1 MTENENESSSEKR
14 IKIIGEIDGNKNT
27 FNKKILELKDFEIN
41 SLEYEEAIKID
52 HRNLFQYYF
61 SLLKNNHPLS
71 FSFGC
76 FNDYNPSIIKKFLFF
91 FSFSLDFTINTLFF
105 NDNTMNKIYTDKG
118 KYNFLYQ
125 IPQILYSTM
134 ISKFIDIFIRILALS
149 QDNIV
154 ELKQEK
160 NKKDLD
166 NKYKKLIK
174 KLKIK
179 FTLFFVI
186 DFLVL
191 IFFWY
196 YITCFCGIY
205 VNTQSHLIKDTVISF
220 LTGLLFPFILYLIVG
235 IFRISAL
242 RAELQDRKSLYKFSS
257 FIESVLG

>member
-1 MTENENESSSEKR
+1 MFIFNF
-14 IKIIGEIDGNKNT
+14 IIIILNIRLPFITNIDIY
-27 FNKKILELKDFEIN
+27 NKKILELKDFEIN

-71 FSFGC
+71 FSFGS
-76 FNDYNPSIIKKFLFF
+76 FNDYNPPIIKKFLFF

-220 LTGLLFPFILYLIVG
+220 LTGLLFPFILYIIVG

>member
-1 MTENENESSSEKR
+1 
-14 IKIIGEIDGNKNT
+14 
-27 FNKKILELKDFEIN
+27 
-41 SLEYEEAIKID
+41 
-52 HRNLFQYYF
+52 
-61 SLLKNNHPLS
+61 
-71 FSFGC
+71 
-76 FNDYNPSIIKKFLFF
+76 
-91 FSFSLDFTINTLFF
+91 
-105 NDNTMNKIYTDKG
+105 MNKIYIDKG